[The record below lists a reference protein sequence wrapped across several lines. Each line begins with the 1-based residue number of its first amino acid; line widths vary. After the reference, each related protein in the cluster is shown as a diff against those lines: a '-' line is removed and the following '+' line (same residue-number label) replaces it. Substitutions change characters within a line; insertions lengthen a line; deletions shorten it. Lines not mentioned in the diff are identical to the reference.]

1 MAAPSTEEREL
12 KLLESVEF
20 KILAVANK
28 ETKLHELL
36 QRYLAPVILKA
47 ASENQSVRQRVI
59 QILGRLKTFIQPP
72 EVVLPV
78 KALLEQYK
86 SNDSAIIK
94 QLDLSFIQH
103 SLERIDEHDRREL
116 IPIAL
121 KGCAADQGQPR
132 ASVFAQV
139 IIRLLLDARF
149 PPRGSKDDDALRESL
164 GLADAADAWY
174 LQTIIAVFL
183 RLKVPNSKQNWA
195 QANPTLS
202 QEELSL
208 FSVENADSQKIFQR
222 LSEVK
227 AKLVALLATAALTD
241 DEKFLPALYGAS
253 SFDNRVSSASE
264 DILRRTSVSLED
276 EGLVKRLFQA
286 HSSLPAAY
294 RTRILG
300 MLSKSSISTTMA
312 DRILAVVHLDLALPE
327 SETTSAE
334 ALQPTSVLERT
345 KLHKALFQYLTWVAR
360 IGPSKDNFTIAPELI
375 RFMRSYIETR
385 GWPTPAGADSADA
398 VELRSKA
405 YETIGM
411 LSSSATIPTAERLD
425 LAQWLFKSL
434 SEDPTSEAVVSID
447 SALSG
452 LTSTFPADK
461 KDEDEALMEMLLGY
475 MFLPDEPPAVRS
487 TRHAVVKWA
496 NQCLPFANIYARWMN
511 ILAIGGIP
519 GERGDVI
526 EQGQKGLDPW
536 TYHAYDN
543 SKTTLKIPEWHEMA
557 AAYFGGPIAPGNLY
571 NHPSVKESLETT
583 GSDLTFGNFQ
593 GTRLLAYPVALRYIQ
608 QLIFLTALGD
618 DFQIQPN
625 WKEALDATIR
635 TSIQSRTK
643 IRTYLEA
650 DDKNTTHLTFYL
662 RACLG
667 GALLAGSPIVEQSLR
682 CFVEVASLSPP
693 SVTQYLATQ
702 SSGLLDLVKYNK
714 KEIRSLAA
722 RAIGILWAHPVHK
735 ADNQI
740 DQFQA
745 KLQDLFANAEKVVG
759 SELNAAEG
767 ALLAFGHLCSR
778 SVFYDYDP
786 GSDVEF
792 PLRFLT
798 NQSVQP
804 SLFEAALECFSQLWS
819 VGLGVPTAESLDTII
834 KRITGEAKKGNE
846 KAIFALG
853 RLAIGLGGD
862 EAATTALDS
871 IITAL
876 HGLHEIKQVEVQFTV
891 GDALTAAIAQWDS
904 DFVKLT
910 LDVHLLGKAR
920 LPDGSRRALVTRT
933 LEKLFADCKTT
944 KPSLLKASGIWLFC
958 VVQYC
963 SHLEEVGSR
972 LREAQTAFMRLL
984 SARDELV
991 QETASRG
998 LTLVYE
1004 SGDAALKGSLVKDLV
1019 SAFTG
1024 SGTQLKV
1031 DQDTELFDAGAL
1043 PTGDGKSVTSYKD
1056 IVNLANEVGD
1066 QGLVY
1071 KFMSLAANAATWST
1085 RSAFGRFG
1093 LSNILSDSEI
1103 DPKLYPKLFRYRF
1116 DPNPNVQRS
1125 MEDIWKAVVKDTGA
1139 IMDTYFDA
1147 ILEDLLK
1154 SILGREWRMREAS
1167 CAAIA
1172 DLISG
1177 RPFKQYEARYRDIWT
1192 AALKVLD
1199 DVKGSVR
1206 EAALRLC
1213 MALSNGLVRQLEE
1226 SNQGAAAKA
1235 MIQEALPFLL
1245 SDKGIEST
1253 AKDTRLFC
1261 TITVLKIAKQGGTAL
1276 KPFIPEMVP
1285 QLLGLLSTIE
1295 PEEINY
1301 HYQRAGDDSRDQID
1315 QLRSQIVN
1323 RSPISE
1329 AIENSMRFIDAD
1341 VMAELAPKLEAT
1353 IKSAIGLPTKIGCSR
1368 VLSTLFTRHTID
1380 IKPFSA
1386 KFLRLMEKQA
1396 MDKNDAVSQA
1406 YARAAAYMMRVVPD
1420 AAKERFCNNI
1430 IQKYLKSEEEAHR
1443 QKIADVTVALAK
1455 TSPDHFSAFEA
1466 VLLPFS
1472 YLGAHDTDEYTRK
1485 VFGEVWSQHAGSSRT
1500 VVRYVAEIVKL
1511 VEQCLDTSQWD
1522 LRHTGALTTAAMVED
1537 VVGASDTTGEI
1548 SEKNLDII
1556 WPVLDTT
1563 LALKTFPGK
1572 EKLLEAFP
1580 KFVEKGAALWKS
1592 DKKVAEKI
1600 KKVAVREAKR
1610 NNDEYRVHGFVCLW
1624 KIAKARDDLDL
1635 LQEIADIVTPYLDEF
1650 IDENKMEVDGKE
1662 DNLSKA
1668 ARNGFEAISRG
1679 YNRQKLLEEP
1689 GTVLGSVL
1697 KLLGK
1702 YLESPKMSVI
1712 KRDVWYDAVYDIMT
1726 AVGTIK
1732 PAAGRDS
1739 ATSPSSADLDYLKTL
1754 DLNQPEAGSEPQRI
1768 KRAKALLA
1776 TLNARLSGAFG
1787 ASGTDLAEVKQTVD
1801 QAVKEE
1807 RSLKVL
1813 EELRAAQKL
1822 LTQM

>member
-132 ASVFAQV
+132 ASVFAQA

-149 PPRGSKDDDALRESL
+149 PPRGGKDDEALRESL
-164 GLADAADAWY
+164 GLSDAADAWY
-174 LQTIIAVFL
+174 LQTIIAIFL
-183 RLKVPNSKQNWA
+183 RLKVPNSRQNWA

-202 QEELSL
+202 QGELSL

-241 DEKFLPALYGAS
+241 DEKFLPVLYGAS

-286 HSSLPAAY
+286 HSSLPVAY
-294 RTRILG
+294 RIRILG

-312 DRILAVVHLDLALPE
+312 NRILGVVHLDLGLPVP
-327 SETTSAE
+327 SITSAE
-334 ALQPTSVLERT
+334 TFLALQPTSVLEST

-360 IGPSKDNFTIAPELI
+360 IGPSKDNFTIAPDLI
-375 RFMRSYIETR
+375 RFMRSYIEIR
-385 GWPTPAGADSADA
+385 GWPIPAGAGSADA
-398 VELRSKA
+398 IELRSKA

-411 LSSSATIPTAERLD
+411 LSSSATIPTAERLE
-425 LAQWLFKSL
+425 LAQWLFRSL

-452 LTSTFPADK
+452 LTSTFPAEL
-461 KDEDEALMEMLLGY
+461 KDEDEALMEVLLGF
-475 MFLPDEPPAVRS
+475 MFLADAPPAVRS
-487 TRHAVVKWA
+487 TRHAVMKWV

-511 ILAIGGIP
+511 IVAIGGIP

-543 SKTTLKIPEWHEMA
+543 NKSALEIPDWHAMA
-557 AAYFGGPIAPGNLY
+557 AAYFSSLITPDNLY
-571 NHPSVKESLETT
+571 NYPTVQESLANID
-583 GSDLTFGNFQ
+583 SNLTFGNFQ

-618 DFQIQPN
+618 DVQIQPN

-635 TSIQSRTK
+635 TNIQSRTK

-650 DDKNTTHLTFYL
+650 NDNNTFHLGFYL

-682 CFVEVASLSPP
+682 CLVEVASLSPP
-693 SVTQYLATQ
+693 IVTQYLATK

-722 RAIGILWAHPVHK
+722 QAIGIFWAHPVHK
-735 ADNQI
+735 ADNQV
-740 DQFQA
+740 DQFRV

-778 SVFYDYDP
+778 SVFYDYDL

-819 VGLGVPTAESLDTII
+819 VGLGVPTAESLDLII
-834 KRITGEAKKGNE
+834 KRITDEAKKGNE

-853 RLAIGLGGD
+853 RLAIGLGED
-862 EAATTALDS
+862 EAAVTALDS

-910 LDVHLLGKAR
+910 LDVDLLGKAR
-920 LPDGSRRALVTRT
+920 LPNGSRRALVTRT

-958 VVQYC
+958 VIQYC

-1093 LSNILSDSEI
+1093 LGNILSDSEI

-1116 DPNPNVQRS
+1116 DPNPNVQKS
-1125 MEDIWKAVVKDTGA
+1125 MEDIWKAVVKDNAA
-1139 IMDTYFDA
+1139 IMDAYFDA

-1245 SDKGIEST
+1245 SDKGIESS

-1276 KPFIPEMVP
+1276 KPFIPMMVP

-1341 VMAELAPKLEAT
+1341 VMAQLAPKLEAT

-1420 AAKERFCNNI
+1420 AAKERFCNNMV
-1430 IQKYLKSEEEAHR
+1430 QKYLKSEEEAHR

-1548 SEKNLDII
+1548 SEKNLNII

-1580 KFVEKGAALWKS
+1580 KFVEKGAALWKN
-1592 DKKVAEKI
+1592 DKQVAEKI
-1600 KKVAVREAKR
+1600 KKVAIREAKR

-1635 LQEIADIVTPYLDEF
+1635 LQEIADIVTPHLDEF

-1668 ARNGFEAISRG
+1668 ASNGFEAISRG
-1679 YNRQKLLEEP
+1679 YNRQKLLAEP
-1689 GTVLGSVL
+1689 GTVLGNVL

-1702 YLESPKMSVI
+1702 YLESPKMSVV

-1732 PAAGRDS
+1732 PAGA
-1739 ATSPSSADLDYLKTL
+1739 ASPSSADRDYLKTL
-1754 DLNQPEAGSEPQRI
+1754 DLDQPEAGSEPQRI
-1768 KRAKALLA
+1768 KRAKALSA
-1776 TLNARLSGAFG
+1776 TLAARLSGAFG
-1787 ASGTDLAEVKQTVD
+1787 AGGSDLAEVKLIVD